1 MLDTASVVVETSP
14 TPEIL
19 PPVMLAVPSLSV
31 VAVTLFATIL
41 AFVFMAESPAAPIVM
56 SMPFSVPA
64 VPVMLLRSIVSAVG
78 SAEALL
84 YTPAIAI
91 SKPLMLPVV
100 VCAALSDIDAMVL
113 LAVPARIPVEFMSRT
128 WLASAVAVSV
138 KVAFPDAPIVVTPE
152 SAPAFV
158 MPSPE
163 ALIVPAAFRVKSPVE
178 VVIA

>member
-1 MLDTASVVVETSP
+1 
-14 TPEIL
+14 
-19 PPVMLAVPSLSV
+19 MLAVPSVSV
-31 VAVTLFATIL
+31 VPVTLFATIF
-41 AFVFMAESPAAPIVM
+41 AFVFMAESPAAPMVI
-56 SMPFSVPA
+56 SMPFSVPV
-64 VPVMLLRSIVSAVG
+64 VPVILLRLIVSAVG

-84 YTPAIAI
+84 YTPAMAI

-113 LAVPARIPVEFMSRT
+113 LVALAIMPVEFMSRT
-128 WLASAVAVSV
+128 WLPSAVAVSV

-163 ALIVPAAFRVKSPVE
+163 ALIVPPGFRVKSPVE